1 MKNFVLILFCLLMSC
16 GGTQQVGVDNTE
28 LTVAYDGVVEAR
40 SGGAYID
47 LYTLKRL
54 LNDKSKDQYF
64 IFSDD
69 MCGGCTSL
77 KKSLRERNWID
88 EVNLLNLDD
97 KFVQELAGLMQVRV
111 LPTMVV
117 EKKNDSGVLIFEGPA
132 EIMMYLARKL

>member
-16 GGTQQVGVDNTE
+16 GGTQHIGADNTE
-28 LTVAYDGVVEAR
+28 LTVAYDGVVEVR

-47 LYTLKRL
+47 LHTLRGL

-69 MCGGCTSL
+69 MCGGCVSL
-77 KKSLRERNWID
+77 KKSLRERKWID

-97 KFVQELAGLMQVRV
+97 RWVQEIAVLMKVKAV
-111 LPTMVV
+111 PTLVV
-117 EKKNDSGVLIFEGPA
+117 EKKNDKGVLIFEGPA

>member
-1 MKNFVLILFCLLMSC
+1 
-16 GGTQQVGVDNTE
+16 
-28 LTVAYDGVVEAR
+28 
-40 SGGAYID
+40 
-47 LYTLKRL
+47 
-54 LNDKSKDQYF
+54 
-64 IFSDD
+64 

-117 EKKNDSGVLIFEGPA
+117 EKKNDGGALIFEGPA
-132 EIMMYLARKL
+132 EIMMYLARNL